1 MTMQDNYGDTAL
13 SQACYSGYVETV
25 RILLEH
31 GANIDHQND
40 VSVEECYSNT

>member
-1 MTMQDNYGDTAL
+1 MTMQDNDGNTAL
-13 SQACYSGYVETV
+13 QRASYWGYAETA

-40 VSVEECYSNT
+40 VSI